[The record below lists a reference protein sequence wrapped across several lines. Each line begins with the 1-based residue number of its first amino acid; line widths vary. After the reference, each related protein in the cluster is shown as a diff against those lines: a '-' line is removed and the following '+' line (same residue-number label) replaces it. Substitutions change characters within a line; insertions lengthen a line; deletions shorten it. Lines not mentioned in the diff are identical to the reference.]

1 MPLRASR
8 SLSRQQVSQIAKTL
22 GAVGLYAGRH
32 LVDARC
38 RGRSLALRVREHV
51 DLREPAGTGDAE
63 RVLELP
69 FRLAGEAADYVGRQ
83 RQLGNALV
91 QVGDNFFEMLG
102 AVRAVHLAKHLRIAR
117 LKGEVKMPADAPA
130 GRCEHLDQIVVHVAR
145 LDARNAEA
153 HGIFPFFMQVSRLF
167 EEHPQKIGKAGRLP
181 RLLVTPTVGSE
192 VYPGEDDFLHAGT
205 RKRAALAHDLAGI
218 HAGRLPARDVHDAV
232 GAGIVAAVLDL
243 YAHAGAVTFPN
254 GKRGPVRRNV
264 KSPCASIDRG
274 CKARLSP

>member
-1 MPLRASR
+1 MD
-8 SLSRQQVSQIAKTL
+8 L
-22 GAVGLYAGRH
+22 G
-32 LVDARC
+32 
-38 RGRSLALRVREHV
+38 
-51 DLREPAGTGDAE
+51 EPAGTGDTE

-69 FRLAGEAADYVGRQ
+69 FRLAGEAADDVGRQ

-91 QVGDNFFEMLG
+91 QVGDDCLEMLG
-102 AVRAVHLAKHLRIAR
+102 IVGAVHLAQYLRVAR
-117 LKGEVKMPADAPA
+117 LQGEVKMPADAPA

-145 LDARNAEA
+145 LDARNAET
-153 HGIFPFFMQVSRLF
+153 HGVFPFFMQVGRLF
-167 EEHPQKIGKAGRLP
+167 EERPQKVGEPCRLP
-181 RLLVTPTVGSE
+181 RLLVTPTVGAE

-218 HAGRLPARDVHDAV
+218 NAGRLPACDVHDAV

-264 KSPCASIDRG
+264 KSPCASID
-274 CKARLSP
+274 